1 MTGPRPCGKPTQR
14 GAALLVALL
23 AVALASVLA
32 LGLVED
38 QRRTLARTQAL
49 TETERSWQF
58 AQGLES
64 TLVERVRR
72 ARREGAGP
80 MPLDGGWSA
89 AFPVPGGAVRIRLIP
104 RSDRF
109 NLNSLADP
117 TPERALRA
125 RDGLARLLAQLDLDP
140 GLADALGDALRAGGR
155 PVLLAHISELGEMDG
170 FSTVDRT
177 RLLPFVTVVPDPRSR
192 LDVNAASAEAL
203 VAQVPELG
211 SEAAERLI
219 LRAPYARPEDLFAQ
233 PELQALSAP
242 DLANRLAVEGD
253 WFLAHAEIALGD
265 RVQDHYRLLNVSGA
279 GYDARYVSLGI
290 P

>member
-1 MTGPRPCGKPTQR
+1 MCGPSQR

-49 TETERSWQF
+49 TDSERSWQF

-64 TLVERVRR
+64 TVVERLRR
-72 ARREGAGP
+72 ARGEGAGP
-80 MPLDGGWSA
+80 IPLDGRWSA
-89 AFPVPGGAVRIRLIP
+89 PLPVPGGAVRIRLIP

-117 TPERALRA
+117 APERALRA
-125 RDGLARLLAQLDLDP
+125 RNGLVRLLTLLDLDP
-140 GLADALGDALRAGGR
+140 GLADALQAHLKAGGR
-155 PVLLAHISELGEMDG
+155 PVHLAHISELGEVAG
-170 FSTVDRT
+170 FTAATRQ
-177 RLLPFVTVVPDPRSR
+177 RLLPFATVLPDPRSR
-192 LDVNAASAEAL
+192 LDVNTARAEAL
-203 VAQVPELG
+203 AAQVPELG
-211 SEAAERLI
+211 PEAAQRLVQ
-219 LRAPYARPEDLFAQ
+219 RSPYARIEDLLGQ
-233 PELQALSAP
+233 PELQAVRVP
-242 DLANRLAVEGD
+242 DLATRLTVEGD

-265 RVQDHYRLLNVSGA
+265 RVQHHYRLLNVAGA

>member
-1 MTGPRPCGKPTQR
+1 MHPRGRHSQR
-14 GAALLVALL
+14 GAALLIALL

-49 TETERSWQF
+49 SDSERSWQF

-64 TLVERVRR
+64 TVVERLRR
-72 ARREGAGP
+72 ARRDGAGP

-89 AFPVPGGAVRIRLIP
+89 PFPVPGGAVRVRLIP

-117 TPERALRA
+117 TPERALQA
-125 RDGLARLLAQLDLDP
+125 REGLARLLTLLDLDP
-140 GLADALGDALRAGGR
+140 GLADALRAHLRVGGR
-155 PVLLAHISELGEMDG
+155 PVMLAHVSELGEVAG
-170 FSTVDRT
+170 FSAAT
-177 RLLPFVTVVPDPRSR
+177 RERLEPFVTVVPDSRSR
-192 LDVNAASAEAL
+192 LDVNRTSAEAL
-203 VAQVPELG
+203 AAQVPELG
-211 SEAAERLI
+211 TEAAERLV
-219 LRAPYARPEDLFAQ
+219 LRGPYPRPEDLFAQ
-233 PELQALSAP
+233 PELQALDVA
-242 DLANRLAVEGD
+242 DLASRLTVEGD